1 MALGAVGK
9 DVVISDNAPGG
20 KVEYRRALVSS
31 FLFKF
36 FIGTSLGLE
45 RDTEVGWLVGWL
57 V

>member
-45 RDTEVGWLVGWL
+45 RDTEVGLTL
-57 V
+57 L